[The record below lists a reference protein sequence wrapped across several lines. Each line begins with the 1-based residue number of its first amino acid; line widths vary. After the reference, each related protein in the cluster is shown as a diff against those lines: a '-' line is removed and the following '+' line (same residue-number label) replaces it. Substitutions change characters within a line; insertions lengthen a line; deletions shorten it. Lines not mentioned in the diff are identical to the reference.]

1 MTDGTRQ
8 RARLALQVPARQRRR
23 RPAVQPIH
31 TDHGRPPTDQ
41 RAVSRLDCS
50 AELLSSSV
58 VGESRVRSF
67 ASSYLRQSAYACICV
82 VRRQLTPLLKR
93 ACAIERPLRHS
104 KLSVPAVLGSRSR
117 ATSVGRS
124 ARLYKYR
131 SDGRTD
137 GRTNGRIAVSRAWHI
152 SAPPTHTHSTVL
164 ITVGRARSTFNSG
177 RSLGVAVT
185 SRERERERERALLR
199 LMADRRHL
207 HQRGARARRDAM

>member
-1 MTDGTRQ
+1 MFLPDEAIFLVRAATSVCIRRRSEKQSMTDGTRQ

-82 VRRQLTPLLKR
+82 VRRQLTPLLNR
-93 ACAIERPLRHS
+93 ACGQRATAAPLQIVGTR
-104 KLSVPAVLGSRSR
+104 GSRLSRLR
-117 ATSVGRS
+117 ATSIGRS

-137 GRTNGRIAVSRAWHI
+137 ERTD
-152 SAPPTHTHSTVL
+152 
-164 ITVGRARSTFNSG
+164 RSESC
-177 RSLGVAVT
+177 VA
-185 SRERERERERALLR
+185 
-199 LMADRRHL
+199 H
-207 HQRGARARRDAM
+207 